1 MDPVSLDDQAILV
14 RASHQMRAFEDRFL
28 TIGLPY
34 RVIGGPRFYERLEIR
49 DAMAYF
55 RLAVS
60 TDDDLAGWA
69 TRRSKRSRCRRGK
82 TA

>member
-1 MDPVSLDDQAILV
+1 M

-34 RVIGGPRFYERLEIR
+34 RVIGGPRFYERMEIR

-55 RLAVS
+55 RLVVIAR
-60 TDDDLAGWA
+60 A
-69 TRRSKRSRCRRGK
+69 TISPSSGS
-82 TA
+82 